1 MTYTEVDRANARI
14 RPVTSLYCQ
23 DIDVMLEQRLTFHLK
38 GWLRYEKPNKFRL
51 SCGIRGRTECDIG
64 SNEKDFWFWSR
75 RMKPSALFYCDHEHI
90 LATRLRTP
98 LNPLWMMECIGL
110 GEVKSSG
117 IRAAQTGTGLM
128 IYETRMATMGHTVTK
143 TTMLERGTHLI
154 SGHAL
159 LDQKSAIIAS
169 SRVMDWQ
176 TVDGLSVPK
185 TVEMVWHEENIRITL
200 RLNDPRIN
208 CTILKQDW
216 QMPDIQPR
224 IYMPTY

>member
-1 MTYTEVDRANARI
+1 
-14 RPVTSLYCQ
+14 
-23 DIDVMLEQRLTFHLK
+23 
-38 GWLRYEKPNKFRL
+38 
-51 SCGIRGRTECDIG
+51 
-64 SNEKDFWFWSR
+64 
-75 RMKPSALFYCDHEHI
+75 
-90 LATRLRTP
+90 
-98 LNPLWMMECIGL
+98 
-110 GEVKSSG
+110 
-117 IRAAQTGTGLM
+117 
-128 IYETRMATMGHTVTK
+128 MGHTVTK